1 MVSNPVKLYLFSHW
15 FVRSG
20 ADQKPLAWEDAP
32 DATEEI
38 WDILIDSH
46 FDTTPNFCQGLF
58 GVIFNVIMGHNKQ

>member
-1 MVSNPVKLYLFSHW
+1 MVSNPVKLYHFSHW

-38 WDILIDSH
+38 R
-46 FDTTPNFCQGLF
+46 DTLTQPPTSVRGLF